1 MNNPNVAPYI
11 SKNLIMRL
19 TKSNPSPDY
28 VARVATVFKETRGDL
43 KEVVK
48 AIFLDKEIWDDIVN
62 NRVVKF
68 KEPLIAYTSFL
79 RAFKA
84 SPLEGWYF
92 CGYGGPAD
100 ENASNCK
107 LVNDSFLFNDTRKY
121 LNQGA
126 GLAPTV
132 FNFYDNDF
140 IPNDSNFKATNSVAP
155 EIQIMSDTIFINFSN
170 QINTNLYQWD
180 RNYILNHFY
189 PNYKDSSDDS
199 RKHYDSIAD
208 YIKDA
213 PARGYVPVYYVG
225 ADKMLL
231 DTSDELCVMEM
242 VIDGDCDGDFENLPD
257 SGEDYDGDQKAI
269 EALIAHLNKKL
280 TGNLL
285 SEEEEQTIYN
295 SLKDVVLFNKYN
307 VQDDEHPEYT
317 KITTILSNAIYPAI
331 RAIVTS
337 SAFMTE

>member
-1 MNNPNVAPYI
+1 
-11 SKNLIMRL
+11 
-19 TKSNPSPDY
+19 
-28 VARVATVFKETRGDL
+28 
-43 KEVVK
+43 
-48 AIFLDKEIWDDIVN
+48 
-62 NRVVKF
+62 
-68 KEPLIAYTSFL
+68 
-79 RAFKA
+79 
-84 SPLEGWYF
+84 
-92 CGYGGPAD
+92 
-100 ENASNCK
+100 
-107 LVNDSFLFNDTRKY
+107 
-121 LNQGA
+121 
-126 GLAPTV
+126 
-132 FNFYDNDF
+132 
-140 IPNDSNFKATNSVAP
+140 
-155 EIQIMSDTIFINFSN
+155 MSDTIFINFSN